1 MTKNDYRELLIGCG
15 NSREKRMS
23 VTPLHSDWHNLTTL
37 DVDPACKPDIV
48 FDLCALEWSSLLQRP
63 LLALPPGSHTD
74 EELKRIIKYNNECI
88 MPANSFDEIHA
99 YEVLEHCGEQGHFKL
114 FFAQFREFWRV
125 LKPGGYFC
133 ATVPDWRSL
142 WAWGDPS
149 HTRVINEGTLVFLSQ
164 AQYTAQVGK
173 TAMSDFRALLT
184 PADFE
189 IMGINHAQEQLQF
202 VLRAIK

>member
-48 FDLCALEWSSLLQRP
+48 FDLCRLNMTPIYDMRD
-63 LLALPPGSHTD
+63 PPGGAMNPD
-74 EELKRIIKYNNECI
+74 Y
-88 MPANSFDEIHA
+88 FDEVHA
-99 YEVLEHCGEQGHFKL
+99 YEVLEHCGAQGDVAL
-114 FFAQFREFWRV
+114 FFAQFREFWRI
-125 LKPGGYFC
+125 LKPDGYFC

-173 TAMSDFRALLT
+173 TAMSDFRSLLT
-184 PADFE
+184 PADFD
-189 IMGINHAQEQLQF
+189 IVGINHAQEQLQF